1 MKQIMIIKLFVRLWK
16 DLKQC
21 LRELFSQNKNKKPR
35 TFTNP
40 WQLQQKP
47 KADGDL
53 S

>member
-1 MKQIMIIKLFVRLWK
+1 MKQIMIIKLFVRLCK

-21 LRELFSQNKNKKPR
+21 FRELFSQNKNKKNK
-35 TFTNP
+35 TFKNP

-47 KADGDL
+47 KVDGDL